1 MSRFLL
7 ALYERIVLRHPV
19 LVLALLA
26 LLAAGA
32 LSQLGKL
39 RIDASADSLL
49 LQGDPSLEF
58 YREVSKR
65 YASEDFLLLTWQP
78 EGPLFADAS
87 LDPLKRMADELRGLP
102 GVSSVVTVWDVP
114 LLETRPLSLSA
125 VTSGD
130 PLPSL
135 QDPTVDREAALAE
148 FTESPIYADLLVGR
162 DGEVTAVQVNL
173 ERDERYFELLLE
185 REALREQRKEN
196 NALTP
201 EETSRLA
208 EVEAAFKAH
217 SAVLLEQQ
225 SELVASVRAIADR
238 YRDHARIFVGGVP
251 MIAADMVDFVR
262 SDLVVFGSA
271 IIVVM
276 LFVLA
281 VVFRRVRWTL
291 IPLLTCSVTVTF
303 MLGLLAA
310 LDWRMTVISS
320 NFVAVLLIVTLA
332 IAIHLVVRY
341 RELHALH
348 PEGDPHQ
355 RMLDT
360 VRLMFVPCA
369 YTALTTMVAFVSLVV
384 SDIQPV
390 IDFGWMMTLGI
401 AVAFLVCF
409 TLLPSL
415 VLLWPKGRPVRHTG
429 ADAPLTLHFARFAD
443 RHGRSVLWSSA
454 ALILVV
460 VAGVAQL
467 RVENRFI
474 DYFKES
480 TEIYQGMELLDSRLG
495 GTIPLDIVL
504 SAPDATA
511 PLPGL
516 APVDN
521 GNGAG
526 AGEPVAADDPFAEDA
541 FGFDGAPSGEAF
553 AGDDAFAADDP
564 FAAEDP
570 FASDGDAFGDSGE
583 SFEPSY
589 WFSLEGMRTIDA
601 AHELVASREET
612 GKVLSLATTFSVV
625 RDLLGEDIGS
635 VELALV
641 QRSFPDDVA
650 RQLVDPYFDAS
661 REEARIT
668 VRVKETSKTLR
679 RDRLLREL
687 SAELAGLDA
696 LSADDVRLTGML
708 VLYNNVL
715 QSLFRSQILT
725 LGAVFL
731 AILVMFWVLFR
742 SFSLA
747 MVALAPNLLAATL
760 VLGIMGLVGI
770 PLDIMT
776 ITIAAIVVGIG
787 VDDCVHYVYRFR
799 EEFREDC
806 DYLAAMYRS
815 HGSIG
820 RAMYYTTITI
830 VIGFSMLTLSNF
842 TPSIYFGVLTVLAM
856 TAAVLGA
863 LLLLPRLIILF
874 RPLGPEGP

>member
-1 MSRFLL
+1 MSQFLL
-7 ALYERIVLRHPV
+7 ALYERLVLRHPV
-19 LVLALLA
+19 IVLVLLA
-26 LLAAGA
+26 VLTAGA
-32 LSQLGKL
+32 VSQLGKL

-58 YREVSKR
+58 FREVSKR
-65 YASEDFLLLTWQP
+65 YSSEDFLLLTWQP
-78 EGPLFADAS
+78 DAPLFADAS
-87 LDPLKRMADELRGLP
+87 LDPLKRMADELRELP

-135 QDPTVDREAALAE
+135 RDPTIDREAALAE
-148 FTESPIYADLLVGR
+148 FTSSPIYADLLVGR

-173 ERDERYFELLLE
+173 ERDERYFELLRE
-185 REALREQRKEN
+185 REALREKKDARTAAE
-196 NALTP
+196 AA
-201 EETSRLA
+201 RLA

-225 SELVASVRAIADR
+225 SELVASVRSIADR
-238 YRDHARIFVGGVP
+238 YREHARIFVGGVP

-281 VVFRRVRWTL
+281 IVFRRVRWTL

-310 LDWRMTVISS
+310 IDWRMTVISS

-341 RELHALH
+341 RELHALQ
-348 PEGDPHQ
+348 PEGDPRQ
-355 RMLDT
+355 RVRDT

-443 RHGRSVLWSSA
+443 RHGRSVLWTSA

-460 VAGVAQL
+460 VAGVSQL

-480 TEIYQGMELLDSRLG
+480 TEIYRGMELLDSRLG

-504 SAPDATA
+504 SAPDSTA

-516 APVDN
+516 EPGGD
-521 GNGAG
+521 GG
-526 AGEPVAADDPFAEDA
+526 GEPVAADDPFAADA
-541 FGFDGAPSGEAF
+541 PGFDSAPQAREPAGNLAEDDPF
-553 AGDDAFAADDP
+553 AQDDP

-570 FASDGDAFGDSGE
+570 FAGDGDPFAGGGE
-583 SFEPSY
+583 TFEPSY

-641 QRSFPDDVA
+641 QRSLPEDVA
-650 RQLVDPYFDAS
+650 RQLVDPYFDAEL
-661 REEARIT
+661 EEARIT

-679 RDRLLREL
+679 RDQLLREL
-687 SAELAGLDA
+687 SADLAELDA
-696 LSADDVRLTGML
+696 LSADEVRLTGML

-731 AILVMFWVLFR
+731 AILLMFWVLFR

-799 EEFREDC
+799 EEFRQDR

-842 TPSIYFGVLTVLAM
+842 TPSIYFGLLTVLAM

-874 RPLGPEGP
+874 RPLGPEGQ

>member
-1 MSRFLL
+1 MSQVLL
-7 ALYERIVLRHPV
+7 ALYERLVLRHPV
-19 LVLALLA
+19 IVLV
-26 LLAAGA
+26 LLAALTAGA
-32 LSQLGKL
+32 VSQLGKL

-58 YREVSKR
+58 FREVSKR
-65 YASEDFLLLTWQP
+65 YSSEDFLLLTWQP
-78 EGPLFADAS
+78 DAPLFADAS
-87 LDPLKRMADELRGLP
+87 LDPLKRMADELRELP

-135 QDPTVDREAALAE
+135 RDPTVDREAALAE
-148 FTESPIYADLLVGR
+148 FTSSPIYADLLVGR

-173 ERDERYFELLLE
+173 ERDERYFELLRE
-185 REALREQRKEN
+185 REALREKKDARTAAE
-196 NALTP
+196 AA
-201 EETSRLA
+201 RLA

-217 SAVLLEQQ
+217 SALLLEQQ
-225 SELVASVRAIADR
+225 SELVASVRSIADG
-238 YRDHARIFVGGVP
+238 YREHARIFVGGVP

-281 VVFRRVRWTL
+281 IVFRRVRWTL

-310 LDWRMTVISS
+310 IDWRMTVISS

-348 PEGDPHQ
+348 PEGDPRQ
-355 RMLDT
+355 RVRDT

-443 RHGRSVLWSSA
+443 RHGRSVLWTSA

-460 VAGVAQL
+460 VAGVSQL

-480 TEIYQGMELLDSRLG
+480 TEIYRGMELLDSRLG

-516 APVDN
+516 DPGGD
-521 GNGAG
+521 GG
-526 AGEPVAADDPFAEDA
+526 GEPVAADDPFAADA
-541 FGFDGAPSGEAF
+541 AGFDSAPQARDGTGNLAEDDPF
-553 AGDDAFAADDP
+553 AQEDP

-570 FASDGDAFGDSGE
+570 FAGDGDPFAGGGE
-583 SFEPSY
+583 TFEPSY

-601 AHELVASREET
+601 AHELVASRDET

-625 RDLLGEDIGS
+625 RDLLGEDVGS

-641 QRSFPDDVA
+641 QRSLPEDVA
-650 RQLVDPYFDAS
+650 RQLVDPYFDAE

-679 RDRLLREL
+679 RDQLLREL
-687 SAELAGLDA
+687 SADLAELDA
-696 LSADDVRLTGML
+696 LSADEVRLTGML

-731 AILVMFWVLFR
+731 AILLMFWVLFR

-799 EEFREDC
+799 EEFRQDR

-842 TPSIYFGVLTVLAM
+842 RPSVYFGLLTVLAM

-874 RPLGPEGP
+874 RPLGPEGQ

>member
-1 MSRFLL
+1 
-7 ALYERIVLRHPV
+7 
-19 LVLALLA
+19 
-26 LLAAGA
+26 
-32 LSQLGKL
+32 
-39 RIDASADSLL
+39 
-49 LQGDPSLEF
+49 
-58 YREVSKR
+58 
-65 YASEDFLLLTWQP
+65 
-78 EGPLFADAS
+78 
-87 LDPLKRMADELRGLP
+87 
-102 GVSSVVTVWDVP
+102 
-114 LLETRPLSLSA
+114 
-125 VTSGD
+125 
-130 PLPSL
+130 
-135 QDPTVDREAALAE
+135 
-148 FTESPIYADLLVGR
+148 
-162 DGEVTAVQVNL
+162 
-173 ERDERYFELLLE
+173 
-185 REALREQRKEN
+185 
-196 NALTP
+196 
-201 EETSRLA
+201 
-208 EVEAAFKAH
+208 
-217 SAVLLEQQ
+217 
-225 SELVASVRAIADR
+225 
-238 YRDHARIFVGGVP
+238 
-251 MIAADMVDFVR
+251 
-262 SDLVVFGSA
+262 
-271 IIVVM
+271 
-276 LFVLA
+276 
-281 VVFRRVRWTL
+281 
-291 IPLLTCSVTVTF
+291 
-303 MLGLLAA
+303 
-310 LDWRMTVISS
+310 
-320 NFVAVLLIVTLA
+320 
-332 IAIHLVVRY
+332 
-341 RELHALH
+341 
-348 PEGDPHQ
+348 
-355 RMLDT
+355 
-360 VRLMFVPCA
+360 
-369 YTALTTMVAFVSLVV
+369 MVAFVSLVV
-384 SDIQPV
+384 SDIKPV

-401 AVAFLVCF
+401 AVAFIVCF

-415 VLLWPKGRPVRHTG
+415 VLLWPKGRPVRHSG

-443 RHGRSVLWSSA
+443 RHGRSVLWTSA
-454 ALILVV
+454 GLILVV
-460 VAGVAQL
+460 VAGVSQL

-480 TEIYQGMELLDSRLG
+480 TEIYRGMELLDSRLG

-504 SAPDATA
+504 SAPDASA

-516 APVDN
+516 EPVAD
-521 GNGAG
+521 GG
-526 AGEPVAADDPFAEDA
+526 GEPVAADDPFAADA
-541 FGFDGAPSGEAF
+541 PGFDSAPQERDAAEDL
-553 AGDDAFAADDP
+553 AGDDPFAQDDP

-570 FASDGDAFGDSGE
+570 FAGDGDPFAGGGE
-583 SFEPSY
+583 TFEPSY

-641 QRSFPDDVA
+641 QRSFPEEVA
-650 RQLVDPYFDAS
+650 RQLVDPYFDAD

-679 RDRLLREL
+679 RDQLLREL
-687 SAELAGLDA
+687 STELAGLDA

-799 EEFREDC
+799 EEFREDR

-842 TPSIYFGVLTVLAM
+842 TPSIYFGLLTVLAM

-874 RPLGPEGP
+874 RPLGPEGQ